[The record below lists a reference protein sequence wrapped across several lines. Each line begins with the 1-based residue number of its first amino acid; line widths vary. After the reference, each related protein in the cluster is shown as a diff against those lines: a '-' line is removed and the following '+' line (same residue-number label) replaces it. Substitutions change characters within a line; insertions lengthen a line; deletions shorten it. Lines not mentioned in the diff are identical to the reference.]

1 MTRLLGIL
9 PQDLVALQFVIHECP
24 PAAIGALVAEA
35 HRLLRPGG
43 VLLLSDNDPRCCTT
57 EGIAYCQ
64 LTVSP
69 ASQQPRLRHC
79 MARSQQ
85 RRRQRCSQP
94 VLPCKLCVSALQ
106 RQVDEL
112 KCVFDIGVATPNAPA
127 LPCACQVEGHPDP
140 AAGDLHAD
148 EEHRAAQRRLLHL
161 RRRGGFSLVFYF

>member
-1 MTRLLGIL
+1 MQPLGAFQADVRLVGAS

-35 HRLLRPGG
+35 RRLLRPGG

-69 ASQQPRLRHC
+69 ASRQPRHWHC

-85 RRRQRCSQP
+85 LRRQRCPQP
-94 VLPCKLCVSALQ
+94 VLPCKIVRQ
-106 RQVDEL
+106 RP
-112 KCVFDIGVATPNAPA
+112 ATP
-127 LPCACQVEGHPDP
+127 G
-140 AAGDLHAD
+140 
-148 EEHRAAQRRLLHL
+148 
-161 RRRGGFSLVFYF
+161 